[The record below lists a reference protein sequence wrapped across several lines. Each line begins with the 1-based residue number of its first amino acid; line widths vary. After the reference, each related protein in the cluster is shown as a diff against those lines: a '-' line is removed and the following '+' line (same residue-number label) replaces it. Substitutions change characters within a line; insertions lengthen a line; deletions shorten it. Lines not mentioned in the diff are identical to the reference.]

1 MPMNDRGLV
10 TDATGEGM
18 AGASDVSYQTQQ
30 ELKQTTY
37 NGSKACKGCGIYSL
51 TPLEALYSDL
61 CPHCTKLKAYKHVK
75 GGMA

>member
-18 AGASDVSYQTQQ
+18 YGATDVSFQTQQ
-30 ELKQTTY
+30 ELKKTAY
-37 NGSKACKGCGIYSL
+37 NGSKACKGCGIYS
-51 TPLEALYSDL
+51 DL
-61 CPHCTKLKAYKHVK
+61 CPTCTKRKAHKHVK

>member
-18 AGASDVSYQTQQ
+18 AGATDVSFQTQQ

-37 NGSKACKGCGIYSL
+37 IVQVCFFIHEPGQS
-51 TPLEALYSDL
+51 
-61 CPHCTKLKAYKHVK
+61 
-75 GGMA
+75 